1 MPSWFPRILV
11 AVMILEAV
19 SFFAG
24 ALLHAGITAP
34 LGFTTL
40 DEPRIIPAAIVET
53 ICGLALL
60 IGGITL
66 AQDQTASWDLVIG
79 AHVVA
84 IAGVILGIV
93 ALAIGAGPRT
103 RANDVYHLII
113 LTSMA
118 ISLVAILIWRP
129 RRTHVHSKS

>member
-1 MPSWFPRILV
+1 
-11 AVMILEAV
+11 MILEAV

-24 ALLHAGITAP
+24 ALLHAGVTIP

-66 AQDQTASWDLVIG
+66 ARDQTASWDLVIG
-79 AHVVA
+79 AHFVA

-93 ALAIGAGPRT
+93 TLAIGAGPRT
-103 RANDVYHLII
+103 RFNDVYHLIV
-113 LTSMA
+113 LTTMA